1 MNCEGCLNRGDCK
14 VEIME
19 TDTKDERRESLV
31 AVIKFCPKC
40 KKQAAEY
47 RFNEAGNL
55 AFYECIHCGYS
66 AADYARDLRE
76 GK

>member
-1 MNCEGCLNRGDCK
+1 MN
-14 VEIME
+14 
-19 TDTKDERRESLV
+19 
-31 AVIKFCPKC
+31 VIRFCPKC

-55 AFYECIHCGYS
+55 AFHVCIVCGYS
-66 AADYARDLRE
+66 AKDYARDLKE